1 MTTDEKVKEL
11 IANVLN
17 VSVDEV
23 TDDTE
28 IGELEEWDSLHNVQ
42 ILVALEEEFHIKM
55 TPDLLMDLE
64 TVEDIVDLIEELKA

>member
-1 MTTDEKVKEL
+1 MTTDKKVKEL

-42 ILVALEEEFHIKM
+42 ILVALEEEFNIKM

>member
-42 ILVALEEEFHIKM
+42 ILVALEEEFYIKM

>member
-23 TDDTE
+23 TDNTE

-42 ILVALEEEFHIKM
+42 ILVALEEEFRIKM

>member
-42 ILVALEEEFHIKM
+42 ILVALEEEFRIKM

>member
-1 MTTDEKVKEL
+1 MTTDKKVKEL